1 MTARINPDGKLKGQ
15 VALVTGASRGIG
27 EAIAVRLAMEG
38 ARVIAV
44 ARTAN
49 EGESSYPGTLAGT
62 VARITAAGGKA
73 SYLQADLGRG
83 DDRERLIAEALAR
96 EGRIDILVNNA
107 AALMGGPFA
116 SLTEKRLKTIFE
128 INVFAAF
135 DLAQRAAPQMRERR
149 AGAIINLTS
158 GASVHG
164 VAPFDP
170 PAPGG
175 IIYPMTK
182 AALERFT
189 TALAQE
195 LYPDNVSVNAL
206 NPGFIDTP
214 GNRRALPEDAPP
226 LEGSQPVEIPAE
238 ATYQLAVA
246 DPKVFTALR
255 ADAKQLLAELGVEP
269 AALV

>member
-1 MTARINPDGKLKGQ
+1 MAARIDPNGKLKGR

-38 ARVIAV
+38 AHVIAS

-49 EGESSYPGTLAGT
+49 EGESSYPGALAAV
-62 VARITAAGGKA
+62 VARIQAAGGQA

-83 DDRERLIAEALAR
+83 EDRERLAAEALDR
-96 EGRIDILVNNA
+96 HDRVDILVNNA

-116 SLTEKRLKTIFE
+116 ELTEKRLRTIFE

-135 DLAQRAAPQMRERR
+135 DLAHRLAPQMRARR
-149 AGAIINLTS
+149 AGAIINISS
-158 GASVHG
+158 GASVHP

-170 PAPGG
+170 PVGG
-175 IIYPMTK
+175 GVIYSMTK

-195 LYPDNVSVNAL
+195 FYGDNVSVNAL
-206 NPGFIDTP
+206 SPGFIDTP
-214 GNRRALPEDAPP
+214 GNRRAISGDSVP
-226 LEGSQPVEIPAE
+226 LEGTQPAEIPAE
-238 ATYQLAVA
+238 AVYQLVIA
-246 DPKVFTALR
+246 DPKVFTARL
-255 ADAKQLLAELGVEP
+255 ADAKPLLEELGVVP
-269 AALV
+269 APLV

>member
-1 MTARINPDGKLKGQ
+1 MTARINRDGALKGK

-38 ARVIAV
+38 ALVVAS

-49 EGESSYPGTLAGT
+49 EGESSYPGALVDV
-62 VARITAAGGKA
+62 VARIQGAGGQA
-73 SYLQADLGRG
+73 DYVQADLGRP
-83 DDRERLIAEALAR
+83 DARERLVAETLHR
-96 EGRIDILVNNA
+96 HGRIDILVNNA

-116 SLTEKRLKTIFE
+116 ALSEKRLRAIFE

-149 AGAIINLTS
+149 SGAIVNISS
-158 GASVHG
+158 GASAHP

-170 PAPGG
+170 PGAGG
-175 IIYPMTK
+175 ILYPMTK

-195 LYPDNVSVNAL
+195 LYADNISVNSL
-206 NPGFIDTP
+206 DPGFVDTP
-214 GNRRALPEDAPP
+214 GNRRAISGDAVP
-226 LEGSQPVEIPAE
+226 LDGAQPAEIPAE
-238 ATYQLAVA
+238 AVYQLVTA
-246 DPKVFTALR
+246 DPKVFTARLAHAR
-255 ADAKQLLAELGVEP
+255 PLLEELGVTP
-269 AALV
+269 SALA